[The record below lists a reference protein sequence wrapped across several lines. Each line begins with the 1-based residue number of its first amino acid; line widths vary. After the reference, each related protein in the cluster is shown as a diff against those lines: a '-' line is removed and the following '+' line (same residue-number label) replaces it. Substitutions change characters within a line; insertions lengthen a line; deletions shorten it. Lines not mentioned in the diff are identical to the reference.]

1 MSISSEI
8 TRLEAA
14 KASIK
19 EAIITKGVA
28 VPSGT
33 TLDGFAALIA
43 DIMLS
48 ITTDTDTNITGLIK
62 GYNGKAAEA
71 IKGQDYSSPALLR
84 TATLTAAGWSNK
96 SQTVTVSGVL
106 ADSTKQAINVSPAGG
121 HGAAYGAAGIECTA
135 QGANSLTFSC
145 ETAPESDITVNISI
159 QEATT

>member
-48 ITTDTDTNITGLIK
+48 ITTDTETTITGLIK
-62 GYNGKAAEA
+62 GNGSKVSAAV
-71 IKGQDYSSPALLR
+71 KGQDYSSPALLR
-84 TATLTAAGWSNK
+84 TVTLTTSGWSNK
-96 SQTVTVSGVL
+96 AQTVTVSGVL

-121 HGAAYGAAGIECTA
+121 FSAIYCEAGIECTA
-135 QGANSLTFSC
+135 QAANSLTFEC
-145 ETAPESDITVNISI
+145 TTIPESNITVNISI
-159 QEATT
+159 QEATA

>member
-8 TRLEAA
+8 TRLESA

-28 VPSGT
+28 VPTGT

-48 ITTDTDTNITGLIK
+48 ITTDTETTITGLIK

-84 TATLTAAGWSNK
+84 TATLTAAGWLNNA
-96 SQTVTVSGVL
+96 QTVTVSGVL
-106 ADSTKQAINVSPAGG
+106 ADSTKQAITVSPAPGMG
-121 HGAAYGAAGIECTA
+121 TVYDAAGIECMA
-135 QGANSLTFSC
+135 QGASSLTFGC
-145 ETAPESDITVNISI
+145 GTVPGNDITVNISI
-159 QEATT
+159 QEATA

>member
-106 ADSTKQAINVSPAGG
+106 ADSTKQAINVSPAPGMG
-121 HGAAYGAAGIECTA
+121 TLYGEAGIECTA
-135 QGANSLTFSC
+135 QAANSLTFECTTVPTSNI
-145 ETAPESDITVNISI
+145 AVNISI
-159 QEATT
+159 QEATA

>member
-84 TATLTAAGWSNK
+84 TATLTTSGWSNK
-96 SQTVTVSGVL
+96 AQTVTVSGVL
-106 ADSTKQAINVSPAGG
+106 ADATKQVILPGPVISSMEAWVSAGVICSG
-121 HGAAYGAAGIECTA
+121 
-135 QGANSLTFSC
+135 QGANTLIFSC
-145 ETAPESDITVNISI
+145 TSVPTTDITVSI
-159 QEATT
+159 AIFDATT

>member
-33 TLDGFAALIA
+33 TLDEFGELILE
-43 DIMLS
+43 IMMD
-48 ITTDTDTNITGLIK
+48 ITTETPTEINGILK
-62 GYNGKAAEA
+62 GNGSKVSAAV
-71 IKGQDYSSPALLR
+71 KGQDYSSPALLR

-96 SQTVTVSGVL
+96 AQTVTVSGVL
-106 ADSTKQAINVSPAGG
+106 ADTTKQVITVSPAPGMG
-121 HGAAYGAAGIECTA
+121 TVYDVAGIECMA
-135 QGANSLTFSC
+135 QGANSLTFGC
-145 ETAPESDITVNISI
+145 GTVPENDITVNVSI
-159 QEATT
+159 QEATA

>member
-8 TRLEAA
+8 TRLESA

-62 GYNGKAAEA
+62 GNGSKVSAATVGE
-71 IKGQDYSSPALLR
+71 DYASPALPQ
-84 TATLTAAGWSNK
+84 TVTLSAAGWDADTLT
-96 SQTVTVSGVL
+96 QTVNVASATASNNVV
-106 ADSTKQAINVSPAGG
+106 VSPAP
-121 HGAAYGAAGIECTA
+121 ASFSAWGAAGVYCTA
-135 QGANSLTFSC
+135 QAADSLTFTCSAVPA
-145 ETAPESDITVNISI
+145 EDLTANVLIVG
-159 QEATT
+159 